1 LRWKWKP
8 KDANGHGKDSSNDCK
23 QKPDSTAKFSPLSG
37 RRLVHR
43 RTQPMQLH
51 TSVGVI
57 KLQVLHGQDPAD
69 QHWGCP
75 VREHWGLT
83 CHQQLSL
90 ALEDKLVFTVTA
102 TASYEEAAAVAQKWG
117 VTVSDSC

>member
-1 LRWKWKP
+1 
-8 KDANGHGKDSSNDCK
+8 
-23 QKPDSTAKFSPLSG
+23 
-37 RRLVHR
+37 
-43 RTQPMQLH
+43 MQLH

-57 KLQVLHGQDPAD
+57 KLQVLHGQDPGD

-90 ALEDKLVFTVTA
+90 ALEDKLAFTVTA

-117 VTVSDSC
+117 VTVSDSSLHALTQRLGARAEARTQQQLETPPQERQPQLTPTRLAC